1 MIGRESGDIWA
12 VFGGLLVFGV
22 LYNALYAWLERHGY
36 DEGYLAF
43 IVAGGLLGISGGLA
57 LLDWQWA
64 LLTLGACAAAGLPM
78 IIGSWWRHVRRRRAS
93 QQALRAEVL

>member
-36 DEGYLAF
+36 D
-43 IVAGGLLGISGGLA
+43 VPRM
-57 LLDWQWA
+57 DVD
-64 LLTLGACAAAGLPM
+64 AAGRCPCGAAIPGVFL
-78 IIGSWWRHVRRRRAS
+78 
-93 QQALRAEVL
+93 